1 MADISNADTG
11 TYRLNCRNQGSRSV
25 AGSAGDGLNL
35 SALASLRALLT
46 YAKLHLRGAGRSP
59 YPMRILH
66 QRLLGAEYLTS
77 FHSFSLAPIPAVV
90 FTLGWL
96 YLLYAY
102 G

>member
-1 MADISNADTG
+1 
-11 TYRLNCRNQGSRSV
+11 
-25 AGSAGDGLNL
+25 
-35 SALASLRALLT
+35 
-46 YAKLHLRGAGRSP
+46 
-59 YPMRILH
+59 MRILH